1 MTKLYCVRHGET
13 ELNVKGVYYGA
24 TDIALSEKGED
35 QCLRLGEV
43 LKDIKFD
50 VIISSPLKRAVKSAE
65 IITSFLE
72 EDVKQNL
79 FLEYDFKEINFGLWE
94 GLHYSEVQNNFKE
107 SWDLWT
113 KDWENTPPSQGE
125 AFIDFFK
132 RVKLSLEKIL
142 KDNQGKSILIVAHQG
157 VLRIIFSVLLN
168 LGSNGF
174 WNFSF
179 DHGKY
184 SEIEILDGHTIIKNI
199 NA

>member
-24 TDIALSEKGED
+24 TDIDLSEKGEE
-35 QCLRLGEV
+35 QCLKLGEL
-43 LKDIKFD
+43 LKNIKFD
-50 VIISSPLKRAVKSAE
+50 IIISSPLKRSVKSAE
-65 IITSFLE
+65 IITSFLGYYL
-72 EDVKQNL
+72 KQSL
-79 FLEYDFKEINFGLWE
+79 FLEDDFKEINFGLWE

-107 SWDLWT
+107 SWDLWA
-113 KDWENTPPSQGE
+113 KDWENTSPPQGE
-125 AFIDFFK
+125 AFIDFFI
-132 RVKLSLEKIL
+132 RVKLSLEKML
-142 KDNQGKSILIVAHQG
+142 KDNQDKSILIVAHQG

-168 LGSNGF
+168 LGSKGF

-184 SEIEILDGHTIIKNI
+184 SEIEILDGHTIIKKI